1 MRRIAVVVALVGV
14 AVVIVAAATRRAGP
28 DAPAWSV
35 EQPAG
40 SGTWTPA
47 EAPPGWVTN
56 PPARDG
62 YLRILVRGRSN
73 FREIAAEGTVLG
85 TQRRAPTHV
94 ERVLTPVVGAEDA
107 ARAGA
112 AVPDALRLVERAASE
127 QVLTSEPVLGNTLAE
142 AWLLFEAAHAD
153 ILTPLPPEKRAAAA
167 DALRSPGVVVWAD

>member
-1 MRRIAVVVALVGV
+1 MRAIAVVVALLVV
-14 AVVIVAAATRRAGP
+14 AVAIVVAATRFAGP
-28 DAPAWSV
+28 SAPVWSV

-47 EAPPGWVTN
+47 DAPPGWIAS

-62 YLRILVRGRSN
+62 YLRILARGRSN
-73 FREIAAEGTVLG
+73 FREIAAEGSVLG
-85 TQRRAPTHV
+85 TRRWARTHV
-94 ERVLTPVVGAEDA
+94 EGVLTPVVGAEDA
-107 ARAGA
+107 ARVAS

-127 QVLTSEPVLGNTLAE
+127 QVLTREPVPVNTFAE

-153 ILTPLPPEKRAAAA
+153 ILAPLPPEKRAAAA